1 MVRVAGRIKAR
12 RNFGKLIFIK
22 LQDLDGDV
30 QLYFDKN
37 MIKETQEGGFSMVK
51 NLLDVG
57 DIVGGEGWMKVV
69 QG

>member
-1 MVRVAGRIKAR
+1 MRVAGRIKAR
-12 RNFGKLIFIK
+12 RNFGKLMFIK

-37 MIKETQEGGFSMVK
+37 MIKETQEGGFNMVK

-57 DIVGGEGWMKVV
+57 DIVGGEGWMKVL